1 MKKSIALLLALALC
15 AVLLPV
21 CAQDAPIVYVTIAN
35 GDLVLSQAKVAV
47 EDVDNDGALT
57 IADALY
63 LAHENAFDG
72 GAEAGFKAEIG
83 QYGLML
89 TKLWGVE
96 NGVGYGYYV
105 NNALAMGLADPVAD
119 GDYINAFVYTDLTAW
134 SDTYS
139 FFDQSA
145 CEPGEATLTLYT
157 VGFDENYVPV
167 HNALS
172 GAELTINGEK
182 TGVLTDENG
191 RAVITVQEG
200 DVVSAVCETGVL
212 VPPCCVCRAAEEAEK
227 AA

>member
-1 MKKSIALLLALALC
+1 MKKVLSIVLALLMLLAMIPASLAQET
-15 AVLLPV
+15 APV
-21 CAQDAPIVYVTIAN
+21 VYVTIADQ
-35 GDLVLSQAKVAV
+35 DLKLVQRPIVLH
-47 EDVDNDGALT
+47 DTDNDGVLT

-63 LAHENAFDG
+63 LAHEEGYEG
-72 GAEAGFKAEIG
+72 GAAAGFATQMG
-83 QYGLML
+83 DYGLSI
-89 TKLWGVE
+89 TRLWGVE
-96 NGVGYGYYV
+96 NGGSYGYYV

-191 RAVITVQEG
+191 RAAICVTAHAWTG
-200 DVVSAVCETGVL
+200 DYCIADHLALYGTYCGT
-212 VPPCCVCRAAEEAEK
+212 
-227 AA
+227 